1 MYISIKVFS
10 SRCKVCYLVRP
21 DTCNFVLTCMIHTG
35 ACHNVEDTDASKSSR
50 CDFIEVIFLDEGG
63 TEVSVVAQ
71 ILCIAGV
78 TARGNTKRI
87 LLYIQCLEED
97 TVSTQAKL
105 VNKMIPFPVLRYE
118 KVLTEIG
125 RVTTTF
131 QRQWISIEQLNRP
144 AFVLPVS
151 CKSEDAHQIHLRQ
164 AGLFLC
170 YPYLFF
176 SRDKMDTSP
185 TDFIKR
191 RCHSS
196 DNQVTDM
203 YHLKWI
209 VQEKDLSDI
218 SQYWL
223 EDRWQSSVVNDT
235 DDERTSLTQRRKASR
250 KRKYKE
256 TAPDSGRKS
265 GDSDASEDVEVD
277 IVSDICDDCGSDD
290 VDKVMHYLE
299 K

>member
-1 MYISIKVFS
+1 
-10 SRCKVCYLVRP
+10 
-21 DTCNFVLTCMIHTG
+21 
-35 ACHNVEDTDASKSSR
+35 
-50 CDFIEVIFLDEGG
+50 
-63 TEVSVVAQ
+63 
-71 ILCIAGV
+71 
-78 TARGNTKRI
+78 
-87 LLYIQCLEED
+87 
-97 TVSTQAKL
+97 
-105 VNKMIPFPVLRYE
+105 
-118 KVLTEIG
+118 
-125 RVTTTF
+125 
-131 QRQWISIEQLNRP
+131 
-144 AFVLPVS
+144 
-151 CKSEDAHQIHLRQ
+151 
-164 AGLFLC
+164 
-170 YPYLFF
+170 
-176 SRDKMDTSP
+176 MDTSP

-223 EDRWQSSVVNDT
+223 EDRWQSSVNDT
-235 DDERTSLTQRRKASR
+235 DDELTSMTQRRKASR